1 MDTAPA
7 VADVAPPAAAPR
19 AADAA
24 GGPAPPS
31 PVRALAVAVV
41 AAARRLQAAGEP
53 LETPPASTSAAL
65 CVVEAVW
72 APRVDAATTARVVER
87 CRALLPADAGAGDL
101 VALVG
106 AAGGPAAWAA
116 STTTRHRVL
125 PSPGAPLKAEAARTA
140 AAVLVGHGLASAAA
154 LVDLLADVCDGAERA
169 GERWD
174 AARGAWCAVPGQA
187 SGRSWHRLL
196 VLAGAGRVVPDD
208 DVRRAVARALRE
220 RGAPATGPRALDP
233 LAAARLLEE
242 AGEAVGASPREVD
255 HLVWRDELR
264 RGRRPATAGPPA
276 PPPDGLEGW

>member
-7 VADVAPPAAAPR
+7 VADPAPPAAPPG
-19 AADAA
+19 A
-24 GGPAPPS
+24 GGTAAEPAPPS

-53 LETPPASTSAAL
+53 LEPPAPSSAAAL

-72 APRVDAATTARVVER
+72 APRVDAGTTARVVGR
-87 CRALLPADAGAGDL
+87 CRGVLPPDAGAGDL
-101 VALVG
+101 VAAVD

-116 STTTRHRVL
+116 ATATRHRVL
-125 PSPGAPLKAEAARTA
+125 PSPEAPLKAEAARAA
-140 AAVLVGHGLASAAA
+140 AAVLVEHGLASTAA
-154 LVDLLADVCDGAERA
+154 LVGLLAAVRA
-169 GERWD
+169 DDEAARGRWD
-174 AARGAWCAVPGQA
+174 AVRGAWCAVPGQA

-196 VLAGAGRVVPDD
+196 VLAGAAHVVPDE
-208 DVRRAVARALRE
+208 DVRRAVGRALRE
-220 RGAPATGPRALDP
+220 RGATGSRAPDP

-264 RGRRPATAGPPA
+264 RGRRPAAASPV
-276 PPPDGLEGW
+276 PPPQPPGGW